1 MRKIFYAIGA
11 MSGTSADGIDISLI
25 RTDGLNYFRQIESTS
40 ISFDSF
46 LKKEILSFS
55 REFQNKKNHF
65 KLLAI
70 EEMIT
75 EKYIFAIKKILAKSN
90 FKSSR
95 ISVLGLHGQTVFHD
109 PKNKISLQL
118 INASKIAK
126 YFNIRTISDF
136 RENDISKGGEG
147 APLVPVFHKL
157 LMKYLNVSLPSI
169 FINIGGISNITYLS
183 KKNELI
189 AFDSGPGMC
198 LLDDYVELNSNKKY
212 DEDGKYSSRGKIN
225 NKILKKVM
233 CDKYFKLKYPKSID
247 RNYFTLIDFKNLD
260 FCDACATI
268 SMFTVKSIISG
279 INKINKKYESI
290 YIMGGGSKNLFIQK
304 ELSKIIQKDVK
315 SINTKGIKDLYIE
328 SQAFAYL
335 AVRSISNLP
344 ISYPKTTGVKKP
356 IAGGKNF

>member
-25 RTDGLNYFRQIESTS
+25 RTDGLNYFKPLESIS

-65 KLLAI
+65 KLLEI

-75 EKYIFAIKKILAKSN
+75 EKYILAIEKILAKSKL
-90 FKSSR
+90 KSSH

-109 PKNKISLQL
+109 PKNRISLQL
-118 INASKIAK
+118 INSSKIAK
-126 YFNIRTISDF
+126 YFNIKTISDF

-157 LMKYLNVSLPSI
+157 LMKYLKVSLPSI
-169 FINIGGISNITYLS
+169 FVNIGGVSNITFLS
-183 KKNELI
+183 KKNDLI

-198 LLDDYVELNSNKKY
+198 LLDDYVERNSNRKFDK
-212 DEDGKYSSRGKIN
+212 DGKYSSQGSIN

-233 CDKYFKLKYPKSID
+233 RNKYFKKEYPKSID

-260 FCDACATI
+260 FYDACATI
-268 SMFTVKSIISG
+268 SMFTVKAIISG
-279 INKINKKYESI
+279 IDKINKNYESI
-290 YIMGGGSKNLFIQK
+290 YIMGGGSKNLFILQ

-315 SINTKGIKDLYIE
+315 SINTRGLKDLYIE

-335 AVRSISNLP
+335 AVRSILNFP
-344 ISYPKTTGVKKP
+344 ISYPKTTGVKRP
-356 IAGGKNF
+356 TTGGKNY